1 MHILSRCR
9 KPFVG
14 SLKNL
19 VICQFWRWHNTK
31 SPREPLSLR
40 FHQAANHIHSFS
52 LFLSLC
58 WSAWIN
64 FERVQFSVQCER
76 SETCTLHIIYTND
89 QAHVDYFV
97 WSQFENVNQLY
108 RNRIVMPQIYWWSSL
123 WTHTHTHTHF
133 IYECDATTRTWR
145 FIENEKF
152 INLNAMNWNS
162 VRYVEVRRG
171 WAQAL

>member
-31 SPREPLSLR
+31 SCVFIRPQTTFILFL
-40 FHQAANHIHSFS
+40 SFS
-52 LFLSLC
+52 LFVDQHELISREFN
-58 WSAWIN
+58 SA
-64 FERVQFSVQCER
+64 FSVSAVKR
-76 SETCTLHIIYTND
+76 VHFILSDTND

-171 WAQAL
+171 WVQAL